1 MRFRS
6 ITIAALAVAG
16 VGLTAA
22 CGDPPPEQQDP
33 PPPPPSDNP
42 IDVAIW
48 PRLVANHLTELPP
61 APTDELCRRV
71 ALDLVGVA
79 PDADETA
86 ANCTGKTAEQIV
98 RTYLADPRFVAVER
112 RYWIRRIGADPT
124 AMMADH
130 IADADHILDAAA
142 TGAIGYD
149 DMVARLLAH
158 PVMTINRP
166 IAAGD
171 DVAPTVQIIF
181 KLFLGRAASVDEVAD
196 YANLLRPWRRRF
208 EDRYDK
214 GYGYYVAPAA
224 LVPDACHD
232 PVTGAAACTSTV
244 LGAPTTMDPTVTP
257 LVPAGYSQTSSSLFY
272 YEMVEGDVPAEL
284 EAELEKPGRLLAT
297 RAELWDEIADA
308 TLARLLG
315 WWRSTAAEPD
325 TVLPEVRRAVSEW
338 FRAQSPHDLRELYV
352 IVMTSLLYTT
362 SADTTDVTRPPWATG
377 PTKVVEPEQLLDT
390 LARVL
395 DRPLGLCDAHTD
407 EPVGRNFYWPDR
419 LRTPQPADFYGFGYD
434 FFRTRA
440 QQLGGCI
447 GAVAAP
453 KQPGLPA
460 LFTHIDIADE
470 LCTLGGASALLPDGV
485 DPADTSAATADAVT
499 LRLFTR
505 FLSRAPTDDERAAL
519 TAAGAACAGDTSCAN
534 AGGLARETCGALLR
548 STAFLTY

>member
-6 ITIAALAVAG
+6 ILIAAIAVAG
-16 VGLTAA
+16 AAAA
-22 CGDPPPEQQDP
+22 CSDPPPGPIEP

-48 PRLVANHLTELPP
+48 PRLIADHLTELPP
-61 APTDELCRRV
+61 ASTDELCRRV

-79 PDADETA
+79 PDADETT

-98 RTYLADPRFVAVER
+98 RAYLADPRFVAIER

-130 IADADHILDAAA
+130 IADADHVLDDAA

-149 DMVARLLAH
+149 DMVARLLAR
-158 PVMTINRP
+158 PIMTINRP
-166 IAAGD
+166 IAAGN

-181 KLFLGRAASVDEVAD
+181 KLFLGRAASADEVAD
-196 YANLLRPWRRRF
+196 YANLLRPWTRRD

-214 GYGYYVAPAA
+214 GYSYYVSPAA
-224 LVPDACHD
+224 LIPDVCHD
-232 PVTGAAACTSTV
+232 PVVGTAACTSTV
-244 LGAPTTMDPTVTP
+244 LGAPTTMDPTVAP

-272 YEMVEGDVPAEL
+272 YEMVEGAVPAEL
-284 EAELEKPGRLLAT
+284 ETELEKPGRLLAT
-297 RAELWDEIADA
+297 RAELWDEIADVA
-308 TLARLLG
+308 LARMLG

-325 TVLPEVRRAVSEW
+325 TVLPEVRRALSEW
-338 FRAQSPHDLRELYV
+338 FRAQPGHDLRELYV
-352 IVMTSLLYTT
+352 TVMTSLLYTT
-362 SADTTDVTRPPWATG
+362 TTDFTDPARPAWGTG

-395 DRPLGLCDAHTD
+395 DRPLGLCDPHTD
-407 EPVGRNFYWPDR
+407 EPVGRNFFWPDR

-447 GAVAAP
+447 GAVAP
-453 KQPGLPA
+453 PRQPGLPA
-460 LFTHIDIADE
+460 LFAHIDIADE
-470 LCTLGGASALLPDGV
+470 LCTSDSALLPAGV
-485 DPADTSAATADAVT
+485 DGADTSAATADAVT

-505 FLSRAPTDDERAAL
+505 FLSRVPADDERAAL
-519 TAAGAACAGDTSCAN
+519 TAAGAACASDPTCAD
-534 AGGLARETCGALLR
+534 AAGLARETCGALLR